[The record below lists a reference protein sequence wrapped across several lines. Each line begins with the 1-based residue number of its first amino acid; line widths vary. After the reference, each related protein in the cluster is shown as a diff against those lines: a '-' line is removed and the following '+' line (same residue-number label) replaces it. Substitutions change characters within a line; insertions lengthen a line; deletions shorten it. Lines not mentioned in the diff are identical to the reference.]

1 MAVSIDTVYQRVLA
15 IANKEQRGYITPQQF
30 NLFANQVQLRI
41 FEQYF
46 YELDKFLRLP
56 GNDSAYSDRINIL
69 EEKIAFFEK
78 NKVPAVSL
86 DGTTLGPELQDN
98 LNFVISGTLFSTTS
112 TQLAVIQVAGQEET
126 VYSSAS
132 GTLQLPGKATTGTRV
147 EFVPESLSQFP
158 FGLDSGSEYSYLYT
172 ITSNGGSN
180 DLRLSNVPDGSTY
193 TSLPSTPGVHSVKI
207 YATAD
212 RLFLWN
218 ADENPANQITFS
230 KFYVKEVQKDEA
242 TLPTDVYRLG
252 TVFYKDGLKYIR
264 NVNITAKEADL
275 MEQTALYKATTIRPN
290 YVRLS
295 SSKIKFYPVETI
307 PARSTGNISFDY
319 VAKPTKVEWGY
330 NIVLGQAL
338 YDASKTTDFELHPSE
353 ETSLVFEILALAGI
367 MMEDPGLIN
376 ISNQEEASN
385 NQQELM

>member
-86 DGTTLGPELQDN
+86 DGTTLGPELQSN

-126 VYSSAS
+126 VYNANL
-132 GTLQLPGKATTGTRV
+132 GTLQLPGKAITGTRV
-147 EFVPESLSQFP
+147 EFVRESLSQFP

-230 KFYVKEVQKDEA
+230 KFSVKEVQKDEA

-367 MMEDPGLIN
+367 MMEDPNLIN

>member
-78 NKVPAVSL
+78 NKVPVVSV
-86 DGTTLGPELQDN
+86 GGNTLGSQLQ
-98 LNFVISGTLFSTTS
+98 LNSNFLKTGIFSTTS
-112 TQLAVIQVAGQEET
+112 YQINVIQIAGQEET
-126 VYSSAS
+126 VYSSAA
-132 GTLQLPGKATTGTRV
+132 GTLKLPGKATTGTRV
-147 EFVPESLSQFP
+147 EFVTNTLSLYP
-158 FGLDSGSEYSYLYT
+158 FGLQSGVEYQYTYT
-172 ITSNGGSN
+172 IASNGGST
-180 DLRLSNVPDGSTY
+180 DLRLYDDDESTY
-193 TSLPSTPGVHSVKI
+193 TSIPHATGSNTIKI
-207 YATAD
+207 VAGGS

-218 ADENPANQITFS
+218 ADETPANQITFS
-230 KFYVKEVQKDEA
+230 KFSVQEVLKDEA
-242 TLPTDVYRLG
+242 TLPTDLYRLG
-252 TVFYKDGLKYIR
+252 NVFHKNGAKNII
-264 NVNITAKEADL
+264 NENITAKEADL
-275 MEQTALYKATTIRPN
+275 MEQTALYKATTLRPN
-290 YVRLS
+290 YVRIS
-295 SSKIKFYPVETI
+295 PTKIKFYPVEVVPVRTTATI
-307 PARSTGNISFDY
+307 TCDY

-353 ETSLVFEILALAGI
+353 ETSLVFDILALAGI
-367 MMEDPGLIN
+367 MMEDPNLIN